1 MNPMIEGL
9 QMLLVR
15 ELNGFAKEIEMFP
28 DDELMWTVMP
38 GVTNSA
44 ANLAWHVCGNLQHFV
59 GAVLGGTGYVRNR
72 EAEFGR
78 RTGSRAEIV
87 EEFQKTI
94 AVIERVLP
102 GVSDEALARNFPIR
116 LHDLTLRTDRFL
128 LHLLA
133 HLAHHLGQAG
143 YLRRMLT
150 GGGSSAP
157 LPLGAL
163 VLGRGLQS

>member
-1 MNPMIEGL
+1 MNPMTEGV
-9 QMLLVR
+9 QTLLVR
-15 ELNGFAKEIEMFP
+15 ELNGFAKEIEAFP
-28 DDELMWTVMP
+28 DDELMWATVP
-38 GVTNSA
+38 GVANSS
-44 ANLAWHVCGNLQHFV
+44 ANLALHVCGNLQHFI

-72 EAEFGR
+72 EAEFGTR
-78 RTGSRAEIV
+78 SGSRVRIIEEIR
-87 EEFQKTI
+87 KTI
-94 AVIERVLP
+94 AAVEQVLLELP
-102 GVSDEALARNFPIR
+102 DEALLRPFPIP

-128 LHLLA
+128 LHLMA

-163 VLGRGLQS
+163 VVQPGVPS

>member
-9 QMLLVR
+9 QTLLVR

-28 DDELMWTVMP
+28 DDELMWTTMP

-44 ANLAWHVCGNLQHFV
+44 ANLGWHVCGNLQHFV

-72 EAEFGR
+72 EAEFGKR
-78 RTGSRAEIV
+78 SGSRAQLV
-87 EEFQKTI
+87 EELQKTI
-94 AVIERVLP
+94 AIIERVLP
-102 GVSDEALARNFPIR
+102 GVSDEALARDFPIP

-143 YLRRMLT
+143 SLRRMLT
-150 GGGSSAP
+150 GGGSSA
-157 LPLGAL
+157 
-163 VLGRGLQS
+163 R